1 MIFVTLRAKLVCW
14 FTLVL
19 ALILVSFSALLY
31 FTLSRALYDSVD
43 KKLTTIAEI
52 TADSSIR
59 TSEDSEGWNDY
70 LEKFFGF
77 RPTAKYIQILD
88 KSGNIDYDADKSLP
102 KRLPLTAET
111 VKRAEAGEVVFETL
125 YGLDRYPIRMINY
138 PVVKNNKLISLVQV
152 GSSLEYVEETL
163 RRLFLII
170 ILTVP
175 TVILFSSA
183 GGYFLSKAALKPV
196 AEVTEAARRIG
207 AKDLS
212 QRIPVRNKKDEMGR
226 LAATFNEMLER
237 IEKSFAQIRQ
247 FSGDASHELR
257 TPLTILKGETEW
269 ALRTARSADEYRE
282 ILTSS
287 LEEINTMSRI
297 VEDLLILSRADIG
310 ETPMEM
316 EPVELAAVITEV
328 YDMGTTLAE
337 SRKQTLELNVEEL
350 DGIRVMGNELRLRQ
364 LFLNLVD
371 NGVKY
376 TKDGGQIRIDASVR
390 TDNVEVRVTDNGVGI
405 APEDQVKI
413 FDRFF
418 RVDKN
423 RSRKEGGTG
432 LGLAICKFITEAHRG
447 TITVSSTPGMGSTFT
462 VVLPRF
468 ADRAS

>member
-1 MIFVTLRAKLVCW
+1 MFFVTIRAKLVYW
-14 FTLVL
+14 FTFVL
-19 ALILVSFSALLY
+19 TLILVSFSALVY

-52 TADSSIR
+52 TADSSTR
-59 TSEDSEGWNDY
+59 VSEDSEGWNDY

-102 KRLPLTAET
+102 KRLPITAET

-125 YGLDRYPIRMINY
+125 YGLDKYPIRMISY
-138 PVVKNNKLISLVQV
+138 PVVKNNKLINLVQV

-163 RRLFLII
+163 RRLFFII
-170 ILTVP
+170 IFTVP
-175 TVILFSSA
+175 TVILFSSV
-183 GGYFLSKAALKPV
+183 GGYFLAKAALGP
-196 AEVTEAARRIG
+196 VTEITDAARRIG

-212 QRIPVRNKKDEMGR
+212 QRIPVRNKKDELGR

-247 FSGDASHELR
+247 FSADASHELR

-269 ALRTARSADEYRE
+269 ALRTARNAEDYKE

-287 LEEINTMSRI
+287 IEEINNMSRI
-297 VEDLLILSRADIG
+297 VEDLLILSRSDIG
-310 ETPMEM
+310 ESPMEM
-316 EPVELAAVITEV
+316 EPVELSTIITEV

-337 SRKQTLELNVEEL
+337 SHEQKLELNVGEL
-350 DGIRVMGNELRLRQ
+350 NGIRIMGNELRLRQ
-364 LFLNLVD
+364 LFLNLID

-376 TKDGGQIRIDASVR
+376 TRDGGNIRIDASIR
-390 TDNVEVRVTDNGVGI
+390 SESVEVRVTDNGMGI
-405 APEDQVKI
+405 APEDQTKI
-413 FDRFF
+413 FDRFY

-432 LGLAICKFITEAHRG
+432 LGLAICRFITEAHHG

-462 VVLPRF
+462 VLLPRIVSK
-468 ADRAS
+468 D